1 MSRELT
7 REEIKEITSL
17 QYEDITSTKLKDLFA
32 VRLGQDKPRFEPGD
46 YFILNTNVFHNTS
59 AVKTTVGRFVANK
72 VMYPDVYLKKYGYNN
87 DVLNVGNI
95 EKVESKINDML
106 LEDEMTVEEFF
117 QYLNRSEWLGMNMAF
132 YLLPSMNYA
141 MNTPIPEVIEL
152 RDQLFE
158 KYKKEI
164 DAGDQNTVSK
174 IEKELVGK
182 AKEYL
187 VKSGNPGYDFF
198 ESGEFNFKNNYKKS
212 SILGGAFLHP
222 YTKKVTVSKENY
234 MNGITPH
241 DYPIMSN
248 LTIVGGYARGVST
261 QKGGY
266 ETKKLNSSMQA
277 VSLDEPGTDCGTPY
291 TVRIKLP
298 DAKLAS
304 MLYKYRYIVDN
315 GELTLLTEDNIKKY
329 AGQEVNLR
337 SPLFCKGKH
346 ICSKCA
352 GELFYKIDIKN
363 AGLLTSTFSGSLMNK
378 SMKSMHDSS
387 INIIK
392 INFDKYI
399 RER

>member
-1 MSRELT
+1 MSRQLT
-7 REEIKEITSL
+7 QEEVKEITSL
-17 QYEDITSTKLKDLFA
+17 RYKDITSTKLKDLFA

-46 YFILNTNVFHNTS
+46 YFILHTGDFGAIHNTS
-59 AVKTTVGRFVANK
+59 AVKTTVGRFIANQ
-72 VMYPDVYLKKYGYNN
+72 VMYPERYLKKYGYNN

-95 EKVESKINDML
+95 EKVEAKINDML
-106 LEDEMTVEEFF
+106 LEDELTVEEFF
-117 QYLNRSEWLGMNMAF
+117 QYLNRS
-132 YLLPSMNYA
+132 
-141 MNTPIPEVIEL
+141 
-152 RDQLFE
+152 E

-174 IEKELVGK
+174 IEKELVSK
-182 AKEYL
+182 AREYL

-222 YTKKVTVSKENY
+222 YTRKVTVSKENY
-234 MNGITPH
+234 MNGITPQ

-277 VSLDEPGTDCGTPY
+277 VSLDKPGSDCGTPY
-291 TVRIKLP
+291 TVKIKLP
-298 DAKLAS
+298 DAKLATV
-304 MLYKYRYIVDN
+304 LFKYRYIVEN
-315 GELTLLTEDNIKKY
+315 GKLILLTEDNIKKY

-337 SPLFCKGKH
+337 SPLFCKSEH
-346 ICSKCA
+346 VCSKCA
-352 GELFYKIDIKN
+352 GELFYKVDIKN
-363 AGLLTSTFSGSLMNK
+363 VGLLTSTFSGTLMNK

-392 INFDKYI
+392 IDFDKYI